1 MTTFCPL
8 RYWQLIGRHIRTETK
23 NNQRPGQPRE
33 DIMSRAITSR
43 VIVSRLATLTCVLT
57 ALACAPAL
65 AEKDGV
71 LRVGVMNDMS
81 GVYSDF
87 QGAGSVLAAQL
98 AAEDFAKQS
107 RRKVEVLAGD
117 HLNKPDVGSAIARRW
132 LDVEGVDMIIDL
144 PNSAVALGV
153 ADIVREQNKVV
164 IGSGAGTALLTGEK
178 CSPNTVHWVYDTWA
192 MGHGLARTVMRQ
204 GGRTWFFITADY
216 AFGHDL
222 EKQATDEVVASGGR
236 VLGSARHPIG
246 ANDFSSLLLRAQASG
261 AEVIALANAGG
272 DTVNSIKQA
281 SEFNL
286 GQKQKV
292 VALIFDLQSVP
303 ALGLKTAQGL
313 VAINAWYWDM
323 NEGTRAWS
331 RRFQERH
338 AKKMMPNHMHAG
350 VYSGTLH
357 YLKAVEKVGSPADGR
372 AIVAAMKATPTDDPL
387 YGRGTIREDGRK
399 VHPMYLLQVKSP
411 AESKS
416 EWDVFKV
423 VATIEAEQAFRPLK
437 DGGCP
442 LVAKAN

>member
-1 MTTFCPL
+1 
-8 RYWQLIGRHIRTETK
+8 
-23 NNQRPGQPRE
+23 
-33 DIMSRAITSR
+33 MSRI
-43 VIVSRLATLTCVLT
+43 IVSRLATLTCVLT

-117 HLNKPDVGSAIARRW
+117 HLNKPDVGSTIARRW
-132 LDVEGVDMIIDL
+132 LDIEGVDMIIDL

-164 IGSGAGTALLTGEK
+164 IGSGAGTALLTGER

-313 VAINAWYWDM
+313 EAINAWYWDM

-331 RRFQERH
+331 RRFQGRH
-338 AKKMMPNHMHAG
+338 PKKMMPNHMHAG

-423 VATIEAEQAFRPLK
+423 IATIETGQAFRPLK
-437 DGGCP
+437 DGSCP